1 MISRLYSLGDGT
13 EGIDSMA
20 EKTDRKKAIW
30 KSIRGR
36 AAPYVLIMPIV
47 LYYAAFWLRP
57 VITSIS
63 GAFMDATGHFTF
75 QNFVMVLND
84 KAFMPALRN
93 TAVIVVFSVTLEFF
107 VALFLALLINRRFTG
122 SSIFLFLSMV
132 PMALPAAAAGAMWIT
147 GLTAH
152 GWMNSLL
159 QYLGLL
165 SEGGKI
171 YWLAGSELS
180 LLALLIVIDAWQ
192 VIPSVMIILLAG
204 LQNIPEETKEAGY
217 VFGGNYLTVLRK
229 ITLPMLR
236 PTIQTA
242 VILRLI
248 SAIQI
253 WLIVVVLLGF
263 SRLPVLVE
271 RIVYYHEEVSGLYI
285 SYQMA
290 TTYTVIVS
298 VIVSLAALAYLQV
311 SGAFKRDKEQV
322 A

>member
-1 MISRLYSLGDGT
+1 MTAQKGLTDMIGKRDWKKMG
-13 EGIDSMA
+13 
-20 EKTDRKKAIW
+20 EKAV
-30 KSIRGR
+30 
-36 AAPYVLIMPIV
+36 PYLLILPVI
-47 LYYAAFWLRP
+47 LYYGAFWLRP
-57 VITSIS
+57 VIVSVIGGFT
-63 GAFMDATGHFTF
+63 DASGHFTL
-75 QNFVMVLND
+75 QNFVMVLSEEN
-84 KAFMPALRN
+84 FMPAVRN

-107 VALFLALLINRRFTG
+107 GALFLALLINRKFVG
-122 SSIFLFLSMV
+122 SGIFLFLAMI

-159 QYLGLL
+159 YYLGFLA
-165 SEGGKI
+165 EGEKI

-217 VFGGNYLTVLRK
+217 VFGGNYLTVLGK
-229 ITLPMLR
+229 ITLPMLK

-253 WLIVVVLLGF
+253 WLIVVLLLGF

-271 RIVYYHEEVSGLYI
+271 RVVFYTKEVNGLDI

-290 TTYTVIVS
+290 SGYTIVVS
-298 VIVSLAALAYLQV
+298 LIVSLVALAFLQV
-311 SGAFKRDKEQV
+311 SGAFRRDKEQAV
-322 A
+322 